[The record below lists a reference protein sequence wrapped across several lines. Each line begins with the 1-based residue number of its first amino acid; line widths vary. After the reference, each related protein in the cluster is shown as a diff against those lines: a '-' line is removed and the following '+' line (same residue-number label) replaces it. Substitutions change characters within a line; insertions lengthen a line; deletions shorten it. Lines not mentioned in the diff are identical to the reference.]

1 MLKAELLRKTIS
13 EQVPWLREN
22 PDQLVVYVQKGN
34 AISTGGRYA
43 SFEYH
48 YTLEVLVMDY
58 PYSIDTLMVPI
69 LMWARIYQPD
79 LLLNPE
85 RRKTGI
91 TFDADLLSNST
102 ADLLIRIQADEAVIV
117 TPSMETGE
125 INIRHRADPPPDQ
138 MEGMDGWSVLTNGY
152 VVNTVTHDSTAGQ

>member
-34 AISTGGRYA
+34 AISTGARSA
-43 SFEYH
+43 SFEYR
-48 YTLEVLVMDY
+48 YTLMVLAMDY
-58 PYSIDTLMVPI
+58 PHSIDTLMVPI

-91 TFDADLLSNST
+91 TFEADLLSNST

-117 TPSMETGE
+117 TRNEAGE
-125 INIRHRADPPPDQ
+125 INVRHRADPPPDP
-138 MEGMDGWSVLTNGY
+138 MEGQDAWGLLVKDEMA
-152 VVNTVTHDSTAGQ
+152 NTVIHDSTAG

>member
-1 MLKAELLRKTIS
+1 MLKAELLRKAIS

-22 PDQLVVYVQKGN
+22 PDQLVVYVQEGN
-34 AISTGGRYA
+34 AISTGARSA
-43 SFEYH
+43 SFEYR
-48 YTLEVLVMDY
+48 YTLEVLAMDY
-58 PYSIDTLMVPI
+58 PHSIDTLMVPI

-91 TFDADLLSNST
+91 TFEADLLSNST

-117 TPSMETGE
+117 TRDEAGE
-125 INIRHRADPPPDQ
+125 INTRHRADPPPDP
-138 MEGMDGWSVLTNGY
+138 MEGMDGWSLLTNSDVTNM
-152 VVNTVTHDSTAGQ
+152 VVHDSTAGQ

>member
-1 MLKAELLRKTIS
+1 MLKAELLRKAIS

-34 AISTGGRYA
+34 AISTGARSA
-43 SFEYH
+43 SFEYR
-48 YTLEVLVMDY
+48 YTLEVLAMDY
-58 PYSIDTLMVPI
+58 PHSIDTLMVPV

-91 TFDADLLSNST
+91 TFEADLLSNST

-117 TPSMETGE
+117 TRNEAGE
-125 INIRHRADPPPDQ
+125 INARHRTDPPPDP
-138 MEGMDGWSVLTNGY
+138 MEGQDAWGLLVKDDVAS
-152 VVNTVTHDSTAGQ
+152 TVIHDATAG